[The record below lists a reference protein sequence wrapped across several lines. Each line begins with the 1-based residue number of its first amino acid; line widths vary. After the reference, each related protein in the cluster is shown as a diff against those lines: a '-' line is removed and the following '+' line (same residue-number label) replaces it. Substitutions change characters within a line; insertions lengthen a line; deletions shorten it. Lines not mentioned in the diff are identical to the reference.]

1 MKPQSR
7 RIDMLQFTGMT
18 IDNFGPY
25 KGVNEIDFTDKSGV
39 SIFWG
44 DNGRGKTTL
53 LNAFRYA
60 LFGSVQRRHGTLMIM
75 REMENY
81 ESRNDGVY
89 GFSISIRMQNGDDQY
104 LLTRSFKPR
113 AGVVTPR
120 SDADYERLVYLK
132 KNGGLLSPEQRDH
145 TLAVLM
151 PEQVSR
157 FFLFDGELLQEYEG
171 LVIDEANSGERIKES
186 IEKILGVPVLQNG
199 TIDLESLKADCER
212 ATMRIAQKNDRTKRL
227 AAQLSGIEEEIA
239 EHTREIDEMR
249 DKVERLSVERTSVST
264 EVQKTEQIRTWITQR
279 DTKRSEVARFDKREE
294 ELLQQIKETTS
305 ICWCGMLADR
315 INEAIRLISISI
327 QGLEKKKQTRYVAD
341 KFIAEMR
348 TACADKRC
356 PVCSQSVEGHIL
368 DLLLEQISAS
378 ESKFAGLTE
387 EEADELL
394 VLQAQVASLKR
405 LSVMDKKDV
414 LAAYEKQLAELR
426 ISRGAVQQEIA
437 NLQKKIDNYEEE
449 NGAATEVTTLTQRLA
464 QVESKILNLNNA
476 IAEEKK
482 KRDEATQQKN
492 KLLEQINKATSTGEL
507 AVASRK
513 QKLCDDVF
521 AIFNEGIDTYSRRLK
536 ENVQRDATELFTR
549 IANDKAYVG
558 LRINDNYGLNI
569 VLQDGTVVP
578 GRSAGYEHV
587 VALSLIGALHKNA
600 PLQGPIIMDSPFG
613 RLDPTHKRNIVSVL
627 PTMANQVMLL
637 VYTDE
642 IDEQLTRESLAGN
655 LISEKRLT
663 RISSMHTR
671 IE

>member
-1 MKPQSR
+1 
-7 RIDMLQFTGMT
+7 MLQFTGMT

-25 KGVNEIDFTDKSGV
+25 KGENEIDFTDKRGV

-60 LFGSVQRRHGTLMIM
+60 LFGSVQRRHGALTVM

-81 ESRNDGVY
+81 ESRNDGIY

-113 AGVVTPR
+113 AGITTPKT
-120 SDADYERLVYLK
+120 DGDYERLVYLK

-145 TLAVLM
+145 TLNVLM

-171 LVIDEANSGERIKES
+171 LVIDEANSGERIKEA

-199 TIDLESLKADCER
+199 TIDLESLKSDCER

-227 AAQLSGIEEEIA
+227 ASQLSGIEEEIA
-239 EHTREIDEMR
+239 EHNREIDDMR
-249 DKVERLSVERTSVST
+249 GKVERLTAERNSVSG

-279 DTKRSEVARFDKREE
+279 DAKRGEVSRLDKREE
-294 ELLQQIKETTS
+294 ELLQLIKDTTS
-305 ICWCGMLADR
+305 VCWRGMFAER
-315 INEAIRLISISI
+315 INEAIRSLSVVI

-348 TACADKRC
+348 TACEDKRC
-356 PVCSQSVEGHIL
+356 PVCSQTVDGHIL
-368 DLLLEQISAS
+368 EMLLEQIRSS

-394 VLQAQVASLKR
+394 VLQGQVASLRR
-405 LSVMDKKDV
+405 LSVTDKKDV
-414 LAAYEKQLAELR
+414 LAAYEKQLTELR
-426 ISRGAVQQEIA
+426 ITRGAVQQEIST
-437 NLQKKIDNYEEE
+437 LQKKIDNYEEE
-449 NGAATEVTTLTQRLA
+449 NGEATEVTMLTQRLA
-464 QVESKILNLNNA
+464 QIESKILNLNNA
-476 IAEEKK
+476 IVEEKK
-482 KRDEATQQKN
+482 KRDEAMQLRN

-507 AVASRK
+507 AIASKK
-513 QKLCDDVF
+513 QKLCNDIYS
-521 AIFNEGIDTYSRRLK
+521 IFNEGIDTYSRRLK
-536 ENVQRDATELFTR
+536 ENVERDATDLFTR

-558 LRINDNYGLNI
+558 LRINENYGLNI
-569 VLQDGTVVP
+569 VLEDGTIVP

-627 PTMANQVMLL
+627 PSMANQVMLL

>member
-1 MKPQSR
+1 
-7 RIDMLQFTGMT
+7 MLQFTGMT

-25 KGVNEIDFTDKSGV
+25 KGVNEIDFTDRSGV

-60 LFGSVQRRHGTLMIM
+60 LFGSVQRRHGALTIM

-81 ESRNDGVY
+81 ESRNDGIY
-89 GFSISIRMQNGDDQY
+89 GFSISIRMENGDDRY

-113 AGVVTPR
+113 AGVTTPKT
-120 SDADYERLVYLK
+120 DADYERLVYLK
-132 KNGGLLSPEQRDH
+132 KNGSLLSPEQRDH
-145 TLAVLM
+145 TLHVLM

-186 IEKILGVPVLQNG
+186 IEKILGVPVLQHG
-199 TIDLESLKADCER
+199 TVDLEGLKSDCER

-227 AAQLSGIEEEIA
+227 AVQLSGVEEEIA
-239 EHTREIDEMR
+239 EHNCEIDDMR
-249 DKVERLSVERTSVST
+249 EKVERLTVERNSVSA
-264 EVQKTEQIRTWITQR
+264 EAQKTEQIRTWITQR
-279 DTKRSEVARFDKREE
+279 DAKRGEVDRLDKREE
-294 ELLQQIKETTS
+294 ELLLSIRETTA
-305 ICWCGMLADR
+305 ICWRGMLAER
-315 INEAIRLISISI
+315 ISEAIRSLSVII

-348 TACADKRC
+348 TACEDKRC
-356 PVCSQSVEGHIL
+356 PVCSQGVDGHVL
-368 DLLLEQISAS
+368 ELLLEQIRAS
-378 ESKFAGLTE
+378 ESKFAGLSE

-394 VLQAQVASLKR
+394 ALQGQVASLRR
-405 LSVMDKKDV
+405 LSVTNKKEV
-414 LAAYEKQLAELR
+414 LTAYEKQLAELR
-426 ISRGAVQQEIA
+426 ITRGTVLQEIT

-449 NGAATEVTTLTQRLA
+449 NGAAAEVTTLTQRLA
-464 QVESKILNLNNA
+464 QIESKILNLNNA

-482 KRDEATQQKN
+482 KRDEAIQQKN

-507 AVASRK
+507 AVASKK
-513 QKLCDDVF
+513 QQLCDDIYS
-521 AIFNEGIDTYSRRLK
+521 IFSEGIETYSRRLK
-536 ENVQRDATELFTR
+536 ENVQRDATDLFTR

-569 VLQDGTVVP
+569 VLQDGTIVP

-627 PTMANQVMLL
+627 PSMANQVMLL

-663 RISSMHTR
+663 RVSSMHTR

>member
-1 MKPQSR
+1 
-7 RIDMLQFTGMT
+7 MLQFTGMT

-25 KGVNEIDFTDKSGV
+25 KGTNEIDFTDKSGV

-60 LFGSVQRRHGTLMIM
+60 LFGSVQRRHGTLMVM

-81 ESRNDGVY
+81 ESRNDGIY

-104 LLTRSFKPR
+104 LLTRSFTPR
-113 AGVVTPR
+113 AGVIVPKT
-120 SDADYERLVYLK
+120 DTDYERKIYLK
-132 KNGGLLSPEQRDH
+132 KNGSLLSPEQREH
-145 TLAVLM
+145 TLNVLM

-199 TIDLESLKADCER
+199 TIDLESLKSDCER

-227 AAQLSGIEEEIA
+227 AVQLSVIEEGIA

-249 DKVERLSVERTSVST
+249 EKVERLSIERNGVSS
-264 EVQKTEQIRTWITQR
+264 EVKKTEQIRTWITQR
-279 DTKRSEVARFDKREE
+279 DAKHTELSRLDRRED
-294 ELLQQIKETTS
+294 ELLQLIKETTS
-305 ICWCGMLADR
+305 ICWRGMLAER
-315 INEAIRLISISI
+315 INEAIRELTIII

-341 KFIAEMR
+341 KFIAEMK
-348 TACADKRC
+348 TACADKKC

-368 DLLLEQISAS
+368 DLLLEQIKSS

-387 EEADELL
+387 EESDELL
-394 VLQAQVASLKR
+394 NLQGQVASLRR
-405 LSVMDKKDV
+405 LSVMDRKEV
-414 LAAYEKQLAELR
+414 LAAHEKQLTELR
-426 ISRGAVQQEIA
+426 ITRATVQQEIA
-437 NLQKKIDNYEEE
+437 NLSKLIENYEEE
-449 NGAATEVTTLTQRLA
+449 NGATTEVYTLTQRLA
-464 QVESKILNLNNA
+464 QIESKILNLNNA
-476 IAEEKK
+476 ITEEKR
-482 KRDEATQQKN
+482 KREEATQQRN
-492 KLLEQINKATSTGEL
+492 KLLEQINRAEVNGEL
-507 AVASRK
+507 AIASKK
-513 QKLCDDVF
+513 QQLCDEIYS
-521 AIFNEGIDTYSRRLK
+521 IFNEGIDTYSKRLK
-536 ENVQRDATELFTR
+536 ENVERDATDLFTR

-569 VLQDGTVVP
+569 VLQDGTIVP

-613 RLDPTHKRNIVSVL
+613 RLDPTHKKNIVSVL
-627 PTMANQVMLL
+627 PSMANQVMLL

-642 IDEQLTRESLAGN
+642 IDEQLTRESLSEA

-663 RISSMHTR
+663 RVSSMHTR

>member
-1 MKPQSR
+1 
-7 RIDMLQFTGMT
+7 MLQFLGMT

-25 KGVNEIDFTDKSGV
+25 KGVNEIDFTDQTGV

-60 LFGSVQRRHGTLMIM
+60 LFGSVQRRHGTLMVL

-81 ESRNDGVY
+81 ESRNDGIF
-89 GFSISIRMQNGDDQY
+89 GFSISIRMQNGKDQY

-113 AGVVTPR
+113 AGVTTPK
-120 SDADYERLVYLK
+120 SDADYERKIFLK
-132 KNGGLLSPEQRDH
+132 MNGGLLSPEQREH
-145 TLAVLM
+145 VLNVLM

-199 TIDLESLKADCER
+199 TIDLEALKSDYER
-212 ATMRIAQKNDRTKRL
+212 ATMRIAQKNERTKRL
-227 AAQLSGIEEEIA
+227 AAQLSGVEEEIA

-249 DKVERLSVERTSVST
+249 AKVEALSVEKRQVD
-264 EVQKTEQIRTWITQR
+264 EDVKKTEQIRTWITQR
-279 DTKRSEVARFDKREE
+279 DTKRTELSRLDRREE
-294 ELLQQIKETTS
+294 DLLRTIAETTS
-305 ICWCGMLADR
+305 VCWRGMLGSR
-315 INEAIRLISISI
+315 INEAIREISVII
-327 QGLEKKKQTRYVAD
+327 QGLEKKKQSRYVAD
-341 KFIAEMR
+341 KFIAEMK

-356 PVCSQSVEGHIL
+356 PVCTQPVNGHIL
-368 DLLLEQISAS
+368 ELLLQQVAAS
-378 ESKFAGLTE
+378 ESKFSGLTE
-387 EEADELL
+387 EEAEELL
-394 VLQAQVASLKR
+394 SLQGQVSALRKLPVTDKR
-405 LSVMDKKDV
+405 DV
-414 LAAYEKQLAELR
+414 LETLEKQLAELR
-426 ISRGAVQQEIA
+426 ISRGSVAQEIA
-437 NLQKKIDNYEEE
+437 NLTKFIDNYEEE
-449 NGAATEVTTLTQRLA
+449 NGAASEVTTLTQRLA
-464 QVESKILNLNNA
+464 QIEAKLQNLNRA
-476 IAEEKK
+476 IADEKK
-482 KRDEATQQKN
+482 KRDEAMQQKN
-492 KLLEQINKATSTGEL
+492 KLLEQINKAAVNGEL
-507 AVASRK
+507 AIASKK
-513 QKLCDDVF
+513 QQLCDDIYS
-521 AIFNEGIDTYSRRLK
+521 IFDEGIDTYSRRLK
-536 ENVQRDATELFTR
+536 ENVERDATDLFTR

-558 LRINDNYGLNI
+558 LKINDNYGLNI

-627 PTMANQVMLL
+627 PSMANQVMLL

-642 IDEQLTRESLAGN
+642 IDEQLTRESLGN
-655 LISEKRLT
+655 ALISEKRLT
-663 RISSMHTR
+663 RVTSMHTK

>member
-1 MKPQSR
+1 
-7 RIDMLQFTGMT
+7 MLQFTGMV

-25 KGVNEIDFTDKSGV
+25 KGENEIDFTNKSGV

-60 LFGSVQRRHGTLMIM
+60 LFGSVQRRYGTLTVL

-81 ESRNDGVY
+81 ESRDDGIF
-89 GFSISIRMQNGDDQY
+89 GFSIAVRMENDGDQY
-104 LLTRSFKPR
+104 VLTRSFKPR
-113 AGVVTPR
+113 AGVTIPKT
-120 SDADYERLVYLK
+120 DADYERKIFLK
-132 KNGGLLSPEQRDH
+132 KNGSLLSPEQREH
-145 TLAVLM
+145 TLNVLM

-199 TIDLESLKADCER
+199 TVDLEALKSDFER
-212 ATMRIAQKNDRTKRL
+212 AAMRVAQKNDRTKRL
-227 AAQLSGIEEEIA
+227 ASQLSGIEEEIA
-239 EHTREIDEMR
+239 EHNREIEELRLKIENLSLERNQVTDEV
-249 DKVERLSVERTSVST
+249 K
-264 EVQKTEQIRTWITQR
+264 KTEQIRTWITQR
-279 DTKRSEVARFDKREE
+279 DTKLAELSRIDKREE
-294 ELLQQIKETTS
+294 DLLQHIVETTS
-305 ICWCGMLADR
+305 VCWRGMITDR
-315 INEAIRLISISI
+315 ISEVVRDLTIAI

-348 TACADKRC
+348 TACEDKRC
-356 PVCSQSVEGHIL
+356 PVCSQAVEGHVL
-368 DLLLEQISAS
+368 ELLLEQIRKS
-378 ESKFAGLTE
+378 ESQFSGLTE

-394 VLQAQVASLKR
+394 TMQGQVASLRR
-405 LSVMDKKDV
+405 LSTTDKKDV

-426 ISRGAVQQEIA
+426 INKGSVQQDIINLSNQIA
-437 NLQKKIDNYEEE
+437 NYEEA
-449 NGAATEVTTLTQRLA
+449 NGVATEVTTLTQKLA
-464 QVESKILNLNNA
+464 QIESKILNLNSA
-476 IAEEKK
+476 IKEEKE
-482 KRDEATQQKN
+482 KRDEAINQKN
-492 KLLEQINKATSTGEL
+492 KLLEQINKQAGHGEL
-507 AVASRK
+507 AIASKK
-513 QKLCDDVF
+513 QQLCEQIY
-521 AIFNEGIDTYSRRLK
+521 AIFSEGINTYSRRLK
-536 ENVQRDATELFTR
+536 DNVERDATGLFKR

-569 VLQDGTVVP
+569 ILQDGTIVP
-578 GRSAGYEHV
+578 GRSAGYEHI

-627 PTMANQVMLL
+627 PIMANQVILL
-637 VYTDE
+637 VYSDE
-642 IDEQLTRESLAGN
+642 IDEQLSRESLGSA

-663 RISSMHTR
+663 YVTSMHTR

>member
-1 MKPQSR
+1 
-7 RIDMLQFTGMT
+7 MLQFIGMT

-25 KGVNEIDFTDKSGV
+25 KGVNEIDFTDQTGV

-60 LFGSVQRRHGTLMIM
+60 LFGSVQRRHGTLMVL

-81 ESRNDGVY
+81 ESRNDGIF
-89 GFSISIRMQNGDDQY
+89 GFSISIRMQNGKDQY

-113 AGVVTPR
+113 AGITTPK
-120 SDADYERLVYLK
+120 SDSDYERKIFLK
-132 KNGGLLSPEQRDH
+132 MNGDLLSPEQREH
-145 TLAVLM
+145 VLNVLM

-199 TIDLESLKADCER
+199 TIDLDALKSDYER
-212 ATMRIAQKNDRTKRL
+212 ATMRIAQKNERTKRL
-227 AAQLSGIEEEIA
+227 AAQLSGVEEEIA

-249 DKVERLSVERTSVST
+249 AKVEALSVEKRQVD
-264 EVQKTEQIRTWITQR
+264 EDVKKTEQIRTWITQR
-279 DTKRSEVARFDKREE
+279 DTKRTELSRLDHREE
-294 ELLQQIKETTS
+294 ELLRTIAETTS
-305 ICWCGMLADR
+305 VCWRGMLGSR
-315 INEAIRLISISI
+315 INEAIREISVII
-327 QGLEKKKQTRYVAD
+327 QGLEKKKQSRYVAD
-341 KFIAEMR
+341 KFIAEMK

-356 PVCSQSVEGHIL
+356 PVCTQPVNGHIL
-368 DLLLEQISAS
+368 DLLLQQVAAS
-378 ESKFAGLTE
+378 ESKFSGLTE
-387 EEADELL
+387 EEAEELL
-394 VLQAQVASLKR
+394 SLQGQVSALRKLPVTDKR
-405 LSVMDKKDV
+405 DV
-414 LAAYEKQLAELR
+414 LETLEKQLAEMR
-426 ISRGAVQQEIA
+426 ISRGSVAQEIA
-437 NLQKKIDNYEEE
+437 NLTKLIDNYEEE
-449 NGAATEVTTLTQRLA
+449 NGAASEVTTLTQRLA
-464 QVESKILNLNNA
+464 QIEAKLQNFNRA
-476 IAEEKK
+476 IADEKK
-482 KRDEATQQKN
+482 KREEAMQQKN
-492 KLLEQINKATSTGEL
+492 KLLEQINKAAVNGEL
-507 AVASRK
+507 AIASKK
-513 QKLCDDVF
+513 QQLCDDIY
-521 AIFNEGIDTYSRRLK
+521 AIFDEGIDTYSRRLK
-536 ENVQRDATELFTR
+536 ENVERDATDLFTR

-558 LRINDNYGLNI
+558 LKINDNYGLNI

-627 PTMANQVMLL
+627 PSMANQVMLL

-642 IDEQLTRESLAGN
+642 IDEQLTRESLGN
-655 LISEKRLT
+655 ALISEKRLT
-663 RISSMHTR
+663 RVTSMHTK

>member
-1 MKPQSR
+1 
-7 RIDMLQFTGMT
+7 MLQFIGMT

-25 KGVNEIDFTDKSGV
+25 KGVNEIDFTTQSGV

-60 LFGSVQRRHGTLMIM
+60 LFGSVQRRHGTLMIL

-81 ESRNDGVY
+81 ESRNDGIF
-89 GFSISIRMQNGDDQY
+89 GFSISIRMQNGNDEY

-113 AGVVTPR
+113 AGIITPKT
-120 SDADYERLVYLK
+120 DADYERKIFLK
-132 KNGGLLSPEQRDH
+132 MNGSLLSPEQREH
-145 TLAVLM
+145 VLNVLM

-186 IEKILGVPVLQNG
+186 IEKILGVPVLQNA
-199 TIDLESLKADCER
+199 TIDLEALKSDCER
-212 ATMRIAQKNDRTKRL
+212 ATMRIAQKNERTKRL
-227 AAQLSGIEEEIA
+227 AAQLSGVEEEIL
-239 EHTREIDEMR
+239 EHTQQIDEMR
-249 DKVERLSVERTSVST
+249 QKVEKLSAEKRQVDEDVK
-264 EVQKTEQIRTWITQR
+264 KTEQIRTWITQR
-279 DTKRSEVARFDKREE
+279 DTKRTELDRLDRREE
-294 ELLQQIKETTS
+294 DLLKTIAETTAV
-305 ICWCGMLADR
+305 CWRGMLGDR
-315 INEAIRLISISI
+315 INEAVREISVIM

-341 KFIAEMR
+341 KFIAEMK

-356 PVCSQSVEGHIL
+356 PVCTQPVDGHIL
-368 DLLLEQISAS
+368 DLLLQQIAAS
-378 ESKFAGLTE
+378 ESKFSGLSE

-394 VLQAQVASLKR
+394 ALQGQVSSLRK
-405 LSVMDKKDV
+405 LSVIDKKGV
-414 LAAYEKQLAELR
+414 LEAYEKQLAELR
-426 ISRGAVQQEIA
+426 ITRGSVVQEIA
-437 NLQKKIDNYEEE
+437 TLTKLINNYEEE
-449 NGAATEVTTLTQRLA
+449 NGATSEVTTLTQRLA
-464 QVESKILNLNNA
+464 QIEAKLQNLSNA
-476 IAEEKK
+476 IADEKK
-482 KRDEATQQKN
+482 KREEAMQQKN
-492 KLLEQINKATSTGEL
+492 KLLEQINKAAVNGEL
-507 AVASRK
+507 AIASKK
-513 QKLCDDVF
+513 QQLCDDIYSIF
-521 AIFNEGIDTYSRRLK
+521 AEGIDTYSRRLK
-536 ENVQRDATELFTR
+536 ENVERDATDLFTR

-627 PTMANQVMLL
+627 PSMANQVMLL

-642 IDEQLTRESLAGN
+642 IDEQLTRESLGN
-655 LISEKRLT
+655 ALISEKRLT
-663 RISSMHTR
+663 RISAMHTR

>member
-1 MKPQSR
+1 
-7 RIDMLQFTGMT
+7 MLQFTGMT

-25 KGVNEIDFTDKSGV
+25 KGVNEIDFTEKSGV

-44 DNGRGKTTL
+44 DNVRGKTTL

-60 LFGSVQRRHGTLMIM
+60 LFGSVQRRHGTLAVM

-81 ESRNDGVY
+81 ESRADGIY

-113 AGVVTPR
+113 AGITSPKT
-120 SDADYERLVYLK
+120 DGDYERLVYLK

-145 TLAVLM
+145 TLNVLM

-171 LVIDEANSGERIKES
+171 LVIDEANSGERIKEA

-199 TIDLESLKADCER
+199 TIDLDALKSDYER

-227 AAQLSGIEEEIA
+227 ASQLSGIEEEIA
-239 EHTREIDEMR
+239 EHTREIDDMR
-249 DKVERLSVERTSVST
+249 EKVERMTAERNSVSD

-279 DTKRSEVARFDKREE
+279 DAKRGEVARLDKREE
-294 ELLQQIKETTS
+294 ELLQLIRETTAV
-305 ICWCGMLADR
+305 CWRGMLAER
-315 INEAIRLISISI
+315 ISEAIRSLSVII

-348 TACADKRC
+348 TACEDKRC
-356 PVCSQSVEGHIL
+356 PVCSQTVDGHVL
-368 DLLLEQISAS
+368 ELLLEQIRSS
-378 ESKFAGLTE
+378 ESQFAGLTD

-394 VLQAQVASLKR
+394 ALQGQVASLRR
-405 LSVMDKKDV
+405 LSVLDKKDV

-426 ISRGAVQQEIA
+426 ITRGAVQQEIA
-437 NLQKKIDNYEEE
+437 TLQKKIDNYEEE
-449 NGAATEVTTLTQRLA
+449 NGEATEVTTLTQRLA
-464 QVESKILNLNNA
+464 QIESKILNLNNA

-482 KRDEATQQKN
+482 KRDEAMQLRN

-507 AVASRK
+507 AIASKK
-513 QKLCDDVF
+513 QKLCDDIHS
-521 AIFNEGIDTYSRRLK
+521 IFSEGIDTYSRRLK
-536 ENVQRDATELFTR
+536 ENVQRDATDLFTR

-613 RLDPTHKRNIVSVL
+613 RLDPTHKKNIVSVL
-627 PTMANQVMLL
+627 PSMANQVMLL

-642 IDEQLTRESLAGN
+642 IDEQLTRESLGGA

-663 RISSMHTR
+663 RVSSMHTR
-671 IE
+671 VE

>member
-1 MKPQSR
+1 
-7 RIDMLQFTGMT
+7 MLQFTGMT
-18 IDNFGPY
+18 IENFGPY

-60 LFGSVQRRHGTLMIM
+60 LFGSVQRRHGTLLVL

-81 ESRNDGVY
+81 ESRNDGIY
-89 GFSISIRMQNGDDQY
+89 GFSISIRMQNGNDQY

-113 AGVVTPR
+113 AGVVVPKT
-120 SDADYERLVYLK
+120 DADYERKIFLK
-132 KNGGLLSPEQRDH
+132 MNGSLLSPEQREH
-145 TLAVLM
+145 VLNILM

-199 TIDLESLKADCER
+199 TIDLDALKSDFER
-212 ATMRIAQKNDRTKRL
+212 ATERLAQKDDRTRRF
-227 AAQLSGIEEEIA
+227 AVQLGVVEEEIA
-239 EHTREIDEMR
+239 RHTREIDEMR
-249 DKVERLSVERTSVST
+249 EKLDVLRAEQR
-264 EVQKTEQIRTWITQR
+264 EVDEEAQKTEQIRTWITQR
-279 DTKRSEVARFDKREE
+279 NAKKEELERLNTREE
-294 ELLQQIKETTS
+294 EQLKLIVETTTNCWRGMLTDRISETIKELSVT
-305 ICWCGMLADR
+305 
-315 INEAIRLISISI
+315 I
-327 QGLEKKKQTRYVAD
+327 QGLENKKQTRFVAD

-356 PVCSQSVEGHIL
+356 PVCTQPVEGHIL
-368 DLLLEQISAS
+368 DLLLQQINAS
-378 ESKFAGLTE
+378 DSQFSGLSE
-387 EEADELL
+387 EESEVLL
-394 VLQAQVASLKR
+394 AFQGQVSSLRR
-405 LSVMDKKDV
+405 LSVTNKKDV
-414 LAAYEKQLAELR
+414 LKAYEQQLASLR
-426 ISRGAVQQEIA
+426 ITRGSVQQEIA
-437 NLQKKIDNYEEE
+437 TLTKSIENYEEE
-449 NGAATEVTTLTQRLA
+449 NGATTEVTTLTQRLA
-464 QVESKILNLNNA
+464 QIESKIQNLNNA
-476 IAEEKK
+476 IAEEKR
-482 KRDEATQQKN
+482 KREDAVVQKN
-492 KLLEQINKATSTGEL
+492 KLREQINKADTKGEL
-507 AVASRK
+507 AIASKK
-513 QKLCDDVF
+513 QKLCND
-521 AIFNEGIDTYSRRLK
+521 IFEIFSQGIDTYSRRLK
-536 ENVQRDATELFTR
+536 ENVERDATDLFTR

-569 VLQDGTVVP
+569 VLQDGTIVP

-613 RLDPTHKRNIVSVL
+613 RLDPTHKKNIVSVL
-627 PTMANQVMLL
+627 PSMANQVMLL

-642 IDEQLTRESLAGN
+642 IDEQLTRESLGSA

-663 RISSMHTR
+663 RVSSMNTR

>member
-1 MKPQSR
+1 
-7 RIDMLQFTGMT
+7 MLQFIGMT

-25 KGVNEIDFTDKSGV
+25 KGVNEIDFTDKNGV

-81 ESRNDGVY
+81 ESRQDGIY

-113 AGVVTPR
+113 TGVTAPKT
-120 SDADYERLVYLK
+120 DADYERLVYLK

-199 TIDLESLKADCER
+199 TVDLESLNADCER

-227 AAQLSGIEEEIA
+227 AAQLSGVEEEIA

-249 DKVERLSVERTSVST
+249 EKVEKLTIERTSVST

-279 DTKRSEVARFDKREE
+279 DAKRVEVSRLDKREE
-294 ELLQQIKETTS
+294 ELLQLIKETTTV
-305 ICWCGMLADR
+305 CWRGMLAER
-315 INEAIRLISISI
+315 ISEAIRALSVII
-327 QGLEKKKQTRYVAD
+327 QGLEKKKQTRFVAD
-341 KFIAEMR
+341 KFITEMR
-348 TACADKRC
+348 TACEDKRC
-356 PVCSQSVEGHIL
+356 PVCSQTVDGHIL
-368 DLLLEQISAS
+368 ELLLEQIRAS

-394 VLQAQVASLKR
+394 SLQGQVASLKR

-426 ISRGAVQQEIA
+426 ITRGAVQQEIA
-437 NLQKKIDNYEEE
+437 TLQKKIDNYYEEE
-449 NGAATEVTTLTQRLA
+449 NGEATEVTTLTQQLA
-464 QVESKILNLNNA
+464 QIESKILNLNSA

-482 KRDEATQQKN
+482 KRDEVMQQKN

-507 AVASRK
+507 AVASKK
-513 QKLCDDVF
+513 QNLCND
-521 AIFNEGIDTYSRRLK
+521 IFSIFSEGIDTYSRRLK
-536 ENVQRDATELFTR
+536 ENVQRDATDLFTR

-558 LRINDNYGLNI
+558 LRINENYGLNI
-569 VLQDGTVVP
+569 VLQDGTIVP

-613 RLDPTHKRNIVSVL
+613 RLDPTHKRNIVSIL
-627 PTMANQVMLL
+627 PCMANQVMLL

>member
-1 MKPQSR
+1 
-7 RIDMLQFTGMT
+7 MLQFTGMT

-60 LFGSVQRRHGTLMIM
+60 LFGSVQRRHGTLMVM

-89 GFSISIRMQNGDDQY
+89 GFSISIRMQNEDDQY
-104 LLTRSFKPR
+104 LLTRSFTPR
-113 AGVVTPR
+113 AGITVPKT
-120 SDADYERLVYLK
+120 DADYERRIYLK
-132 KNGGLLSPEQRDH
+132 KNGSLLSPEQREH
-145 TLAVLM
+145 TLNVLM

-199 TIDLESLKADCER
+199 TIDLEALKSDCER

-239 EHTREIDEMR
+239 EHTRAIDEMR
-249 DKVERLSVERTSVST
+249 EKVERLTAERNEVST
-264 EVQKTEQIRTWITQR
+264 EVKKTEQIRTWITQR
-279 DTKRSEVARFDKREE
+279 DAKRGEVSRLDRREE
-294 ELLQQIKETTS
+294 ELLQLIKETTS
-305 ICWCGMLADR
+305 ICWRGMLAER
-315 INEAIRLISISI
+315 INEAIRELTVII

-348 TACADKRC
+348 TACADKKC

-368 DLLLEQISAS
+368 ELLLEQIKSS

-394 VLQAQVASLKR
+394 TLQGQVASLRR

-426 ISRGAVQQEIA
+426 ITRGAIMQEIS
-437 NLQKKIDNYEEE
+437 NLSKQIENYEEE

-464 QVESKILNLNNA
+464 QIESKILNLNNG
-476 IAEEKK
+476 IAEEKR
-482 KRDEATQQKN
+482 KRDEAMQQRN
-492 KLLEQINKATSTGEL
+492 KLLDQINKAAVNGEL
-507 AVASRK
+507 AIASKK
-513 QKLCDDVF
+513 QQLCDEIYS
-521 AIFNEGIDTYSRRLK
+521 IFSEGIDTYSRRLK
-536 ENVQRDATELFTR
+536 ENVERDATDLFTR

-569 VLQDGTVVP
+569 VLQDGTIVP

-627 PTMANQVMLL
+627 PSMANQVMLL

-642 IDEQLTRESLAGN
+642 IDEQLTRESLAGA

-663 RISSMHTR
+663 RVSSMHTR